1 MDQFIN
7 SFFNTE
13 VYPSME
19 QVVIIGHSLGAQF
32 AQRYAIMRPQQ
43 DNDDRVRY
51 WVGNPGSLCVLF
63 PLLFRSLFF
72 LLLFSILSCFTIS
85 CVAFPRMGV
94 FLEVQSRLNCLRRA
108 LIKPR
113 VAYNTLLSSPFSRR
127 SPHYALQFSR
137 IPHISMRFLSIS

>member
-72 LLLFSILSCFTIS
+72 LCFSIVSCS

-94 FLEVQSRLNCLRRA
+94 FLEVLSRLICLRRA

-113 VAYNTLLSSPFSRR
+113 FAYNTFLSSPFSRR

-137 IPHISMRFLSIS
+137 IPRISMRFLSIS

>member
-51 WVGNPGSLCVLF
+51 WVGNPGSLCVHF
-63 PLLFRSLFF
+63 PLVFGLHF
-72 LLLFSILSCFTIS
+72 LSCFTMS
-85 CVAFPRMGV
+85 CVAFRVLSKASPASSASGV
-94 FLEVQSRLNCLRRA
+94 
-108 LIKPR
+108 P
-113 VAYNTLLSSPFSRR
+113 
-127 SPHYALQFSR
+127 
-137 IPHISMRFLSIS
+137 